1 MAPPAGWKP
10 CGCGLSVCG
19 GVSLELRA
27 NVSIIELKVLLVV
40 RVEKTQQTL
49 KRFLLRQADI

>member
-1 MAPPAGWKP
+1 MAVACP
-10 CGCGLSVCG
+10 CV

-49 KRFLLRQADI
+49 KRFLLRQVDI